1 MARYRSAGFGRLRR
15 RLRGRNGRLAGS
27 AVAAGLV
34 LAVLAG
40 HAHAPASAGRAGA
53 RVAPA
58 SAGGT
63 LDCSQLEALWD
74 AAGGS
79 AGAALMAAEVA
90 EAESGGRQ
98 YATNANSD
106 GTIDR
111 GYWQI
116 NSSHGPLS
124 TFDAHGNARAA
135 VLISGDG
142 TDWTPWTTYNT
153 GAYAGKC

>member
-1 MARYRSAGFGRLRR
+1 MARYRSAGLLRR

-40 HAHAPASAGRAGA
+40 HAHATPSGSGSVSGA
-53 RVAPA
+53 QMAA
-58 SAGGT
+58 ADAGGT
-63 LDCSQLEALWD
+63 LDCSQLKALWE

-98 YATNANSD
+98 YATNANSN

-116 NSSHGPLS
+116 NSSHGQLS

>member
-1 MARYRSAGFGRLRR
+1 MARYRSAGFRRLRR

-34 LAVLAG
+34 LAVAAG
-40 HAHAPASAGRAGA
+40 HAHAPASAGRGGA
-53 RVAPA
+53 RVAAA

-63 LDCSQLEALWD
+63 LGCSQLEALWES
-74 AAGGS
+74 AGGS
-79 AGAALMAAEVA
+79 AGAAFTAAEIA
-90 EAESGGRQ
+90 EAESSGRQ
-98 YATNANSD
+98 YATSANSN
-106 GTIDR
+106 GTVDR

-124 TFDAHGNARAA
+124 TFGAYGNARAA
-135 VLISGDG
+135 VLISSDG
-142 TDWTPWTTYNT
+142 ADWTPWTTYQT